1 MVGGFQGD
9 TVAKN
14 MPISVGDARDT
25 GAIPELGTS
34 PGVGCGNPLQYSCL
48 EDSMDRGAWQATV
61 HGVSR
66 VGPDLSTKPSQPELG
81 QEKGMIPGKG
91 ENKILNTQLLNVSPH
106 LSIISRVS

>member
-1 MVGGFQGD
+1 MYMVGGFQGD

-48 EDSMDRGAWQATV
+48 EESMDRGALWAIV
-61 HGVSR
+61 HGV
-66 VGPDLSTKPSQPELG
+66 TK
-81 QEKGMIPGKG
+81 
-91 ENKILNTQLLNVSPH
+91 NHTQLIIHSSESSEDSFGTKDMDLRLYHMSDIQ
-106 LSIISRVS
+106 SIHT

>member
-48 EDSMDRGAWQATV
+48 ENPMEGVDYTV
-61 HGVSR
+61 HEVAKSR
-66 VGPDLSTKPSQPELG
+66 TRLSLFLV
-81 QEKGMIPGKG
+81 I
-91 ENKILNTQLLNVSPH
+91 QLTLVKV
-106 LSIISRVS
+106 LL